1 MTTITKPMTKTD
13 LTCVV
18 LNSLT
23 SQAMSIPAISKEVF
37 LNSGLSPADDMFYT
51 YQYDM
56 RWSLME
62 LVKSGVVSRDKVG
75 NRSFYSLSN

>member
-1 MTTITKPMTKTD
+1 MTKDD
-13 LTCVV
+13 LTNIV

-23 SQAMSIPAISKEVF
+23 STSMSIIEISKEVF

-62 LVKSGVVSRDKVG
+62 LVKSDVVSRDKVG
-75 NRSFYSLSN
+75 SRSYYSVAI

>member
-1 MTTITKPMTKTD
+1 MTKDD
-13 LTCVV
+13 LTNIV

-23 SQAMSIPAISKEVF
+23 STSMSIIEISKEVF

-75 NRSFYSLSN
+75 SRSYYSLAI

>member
-1 MTTITKPMTKTD
+1 MTKTD
-13 LTCVV
+13 LTNVV

-23 SQAMSIPAISKEVF
+23 STSMSIIEISKEVF
-37 LNSGLSPADDMFYT
+37 LNSGLSPSDDMFYT

-62 LVKSGVVSRDKVG
+62 LVNSGVVSRDKVG
-75 NRSFYSLSN
+75 NRSFYSLAI